1 MYIEYIEK
9 FLDKVKKAY
18 AKLFKK
24 NLKQPIRKKRAPQK
38 RKPNT
43 KNNKRKARQLPENH
57 IGWWHD

>member
-24 NLKQPIRKKRAPQK
+24 NLKQPVRKKTCPAKKKTQYEKQQEVRAPTTVK
-38 RKPNT
+38 T
-43 KNNKRKARQLPENH
+43 KVRAQA
-57 IGWWHD
+57 

>member
-1 MYIEYIEK
+1 MGGVMYIEVITK

-24 NLKQPIRKKRAPQK
+24 SLTPEKPVRKKRAPQK

-43 KNNKRKARQLPENH
+43 KNNKR
-57 IGWWHD
+57 